1 MSASSLLQIVAGV
14 WGAVTAAW
22 LALAIYRS
30 FIGMREEDTV
40 YLSAGEAKMEAEQR
54 VIQERLHKLAPY
66 TRSLGFGSLALALA
80 CAGIWGYTVLQD
92 LLR

>member
-1 MSASSLLQIVAGV
+1 MFASSLLQIIAGM
-14 WGAVTAAW
+14 WGAVTAVW

-54 VIQERLHKLAPY
+54 VIHERLQKLAPY
-66 TRSLGFGSLALALA
+66 TRGFGYGSLALALA
-80 CAGIWGYTVLQD
+80 CAGVWGYGVLRD